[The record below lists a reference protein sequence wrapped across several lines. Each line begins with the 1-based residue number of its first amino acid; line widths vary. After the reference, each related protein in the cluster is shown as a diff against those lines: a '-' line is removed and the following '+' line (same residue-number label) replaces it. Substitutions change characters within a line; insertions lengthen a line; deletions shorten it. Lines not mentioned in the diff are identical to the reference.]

1 MWYPNSHGFAP
12 GVRDAR
18 PPTTEDMSTL
28 YLGTDQIALANHRH
42 ERDGAVGGI
51 VGGVHP
57 DPARFARLEHGP
69 VRGRVIGRGGGKPRA
84 VEVGPFE
91 RPLRR
96 RDAAVLDEALHL
108 VTEVGCDDV
117 HLGARRDQRL
127 DLAGRNPSAAHDHA
141 APSGD
146 EQVDRVPAE
155 RSAAM
160 TLASSGSFW

>member
-1 MWYPNSHGFAP
+1 M
-12 GVRDAR
+12 
-18 PPTTEDMSTL
+18 L
-28 YLGTDQIALANHRH
+28 L
-42 ERDGAVGGI
+42 
-51 VGGVHP
+51 
-57 DPARFARLEHGP
+57 PASFG
-69 VRGRVIGRGGGKPRA
+69 GRVSGGRL
-84 VEVGPFE
+84 E

-155 RSAAM
+155 RSAACH
-160 TLASSGSFW
+160 TGAPWLAIRVAGASPPCCP